1 MQDDRFNR
9 NVDKQTGYKTNSLL
23 CLPILNYE
31 GDLLGV
37 AQIMNKDSP
46 TQEFTQEDEE
56 VSSYYNYS
64 TFRCVRK
71 NMY

>member
-56 VSSYYNYS
+56 VSSSY
-64 TFRCVRK
+64 TIIPLLDVLG